1 MDGRQAVILLS
12 GGLDSSTVLAI
23 AKSQGFE
30 CRALSFR
37 YGQRHEIEL
46 SRAREMAQRVGVSK
60 HVVVDFDL
68 RQFGVGLDQ

>member
-1 MDGRQAVILLS
+1 MSGRQAVVLLS

-23 AKSQGFE
+23 AKRQGFE
-30 CRALSFR
+30 CNALSFR

-46 SRAREMAQRVGVSK
+46 KRAREMAERIGVRS

-68 RQFGVGLDQ
+68 RK